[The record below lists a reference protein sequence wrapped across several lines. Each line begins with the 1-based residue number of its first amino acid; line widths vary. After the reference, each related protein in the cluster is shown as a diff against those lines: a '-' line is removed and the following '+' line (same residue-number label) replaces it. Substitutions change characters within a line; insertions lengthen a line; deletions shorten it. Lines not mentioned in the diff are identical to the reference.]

1 MRGNQSTNTNKDTS
15 LDETSKSVVFAQTE
29 VVEQNVLAK
38 TELWRR
44 DAKDSDLWHGEKGL
58 ILNTAALQE
67 RKAYYNVVIERD

>member
-1 MRGNQSTNTNKDTS
+1 MRGNQNTNTKAA
-15 LDETSKSVVFAQTE
+15 LDSKSKSVVFSQTE
-29 VVEQNVLAK
+29 VVEQSVLSK

-67 RKAYYNVVIERD
+67 RKAYYNIVIERG